1 MEMQMGKVKQLEQ
14 TIREDLEQDHTRITE
29 RKSDIVNALAYIRQA
44 SNPSNK
50 WNKLERS
57 ILAAMIIELTSMID
71 TDNQSI
77 DILEQ
82 KISEFDR

>member
-1 MEMQMGKVKQLEQ
+1 MSKVNQLEQ
-14 TIREDLEQDHTRITE
+14 TIREDLEQDHTIITE
-29 RKSDIVNALAYIRQA
+29 RKAHIVNALAYVRQA
-44 SNPSNK
+44 SNPSFK

-57 ILAAMIIELTSMID
+57 ILAAMIIELTSMQD
-71 TDNQSI
+71 TDAQSI

>member
-1 MEMQMGKVKQLEQ
+1 MEMQMSKVNQLEQ

-29 RKSDIVNALAYIRQA
+29 RKAHIVNALAYVRQA
-44 SNPSNK
+44 SNPSFK

-57 ILAAMIIELTSMID
+57 ILAAMIIELTSMQD
-71 TDNQSI
+71 TDAQSI

>member
-1 MEMQMGKVKQLEQ
+1 MGKVKQLEQ

-29 RKSDIVNALAYIRQA
+29 RKAHIVNALAYVRQA
-44 SNPSNK
+44 SNPSYK
-50 WNKLERS
+50 WTKLERS
-57 ILAAMIIELTSMID
+57 ILAAMIIELTSMQD
-71 TDNQSI
+71 TDAQSI

>member
-1 MEMQMGKVKQLEQ
+1 MSKVNQLEQ
-14 TIREDLEQDHTRITE
+14 TIREDLEQDHTRINQRRT
-29 RKSDIVNALAYIRQA
+29 DIINALAYIRQA

-57 ILAAMIIELTSMID
+57 ILAAMIIELTSMQD
-71 TDNQSI
+71 TDTQSL

>member
-1 MEMQMGKVKQLEQ
+1 MSKVNQLEQ

-29 RKSDIVNALAYIRQA
+29 RKAHIVNALAYVRQA
-44 SNPSNK
+44 SNPSFK

-57 ILAAMIIELTSMID
+57 ILAAMIIELTSMQD
-71 TDNQSI
+71 TDAQSI